1 MAATWLTERGPP
13 RILLKAG
20 IPPVGA
26 PLVILELR
34 DLPLIPPLQSG
45 DSSLMPG
52 MRWPSSPWH
61 IAQFLANSS
70 RPTSGVTSTTGCIGS
85 VAAGSGLAAGADE
98 AVVVSPAP
106 ESKPARDL
114 MYATTAPMSSAL

>member
-61 IAQFLANSS
+61 IAQFLPNSS
-70 RPTSGVTSTTGCIGS
+70 RPTSGVTSTSGSDGS
-85 VAAGSGLAAGADE
+85 VAAGSGLAAGA
-98 AVVVSPAP
+98 AGAAAAPGGPPPAP
-106 ESKPARDL
+106 RPAGGL
-114 MYATTAPMSSAL
+114 V